1 MSRTKARRLTSIADA
16 AAYLDCSERTIRR
29 RVASGQLTAYRLG
42 PRLLRIDLD
51 ELDAALLKPI
61 PTAGNNYGRTA

>member
-1 MSRTKARRLTSIADA
+1 MSRTKARRLTTIADA
-16 AAYLDCSERTIRR
+16 AVYLDCSQRTIRR
-29 RVASGQLTAYRLG
+29 RVASGELTAYRLG

-51 ELDAALLKPI
+51 ELDALLKPI